1 MQFETEEGRKAA
13 FTLHKH
19 VLSTTDSSSTS
30 GSDAGG
36 GGGGGISVLPSK
48 YPAVLETRP
57 HVPSSSTSHA
67 DAFHQDTS
75 IYHHQPLQQQEQQPQ
90 SEEKGEAKTEPVY
103 NKYLSSSTSA
113 APDLREE
120 GQLPT
125 GKTDKK
131 ARINIDK

>member
-19 VLSTTDSSSTS
+19 VLSTTDSNSSTS

-48 YPAVLETRP
+48 YPAVLETKP
-57 HVPSSSTSHA
+57 HVPFSSTSPA
-67 DAFHQDTS
+67 DASHQDTS
-75 IYHHQPLQQQEQQPQ
+75 IHQQHKH
-90 SEEKGEAKTEPVY
+90 EEKGEAKVKHVY
-103 NKYLSSSTSA
+103 NKYLSSSSSTSA
-113 APDLREE
+113 TSTMPDLREQE
-120 GQLPT
+120 GRPSI
-125 GKTDKK
+125 GNTDKK